1 MGFTQSLIEDG
12 EFIADCCRFA
22 EGITSEAAV
31 RKKYHFS
38 EEAWERLGVDDK
50 LIEAVEAEKVR
61 RIRSG
66 AAKRE
71 KAQLHV
77 VAAPDVLSGI
87 LMDPKAN
94 AKHRIDSAKAL
105 DDLAGF
111 APQATHGDSDRVIIR
126 IDLSADTK
134 NPADVLMFEAAAR
147 PKPSDDGKVIDARPP
162 MIEASDQFDQQEPV
176 KRRPGRPPG
185 SKNKPK
191 TTDDKLI
198 EHESRPRGV
207 PGFEVD

>member
-71 KAQLHV
+71 KAQQHIV
-77 VAAPDVLSGI
+77 KAPDI
-87 LMDPKAN
+87 LNTIMSDPKAN
-94 AKHRIDSAKAL
+94 AKHRIDSAKVVMVEE
-105 DDLAGF
+105 
-111 APQATHGDSDRVIIR
+111 QRE
-126 IDLSADTK
+126 LS
-134 NPADVLMFEAAAR
+134 
-147 PKPSDDGKVIDARPP
+147 SY
-162 MIEASDQFDQQEPV
+162 
-176 KRRPGRPPG
+176 
-185 SKNKPK
+185 
-191 TTDDKLI
+191 
-198 EHESRPRGV
+198 
-207 PGFEVD
+207 